1 MMIMPGIALTDW
13 SQLALKILLTGILF
27 IILAV
32 ICILLI
38 TRIQRWLTVEN
49 KREHVVKLT
58 NQGNFTSVFNLSVV
72 SVEQI
77 FSFNLLLNDIPL
89 IAVPQVEIS
98 QPLSADVNTAPSEQP
113 AQKNKAEK
121 KAEIKADKKTSAAG
135 GVLKG
140 GQAVAAKAGMLASFI
155 GTLASLLPGSWGS
168 NLRAQSET
176 LREAQSNA
184 QAATQAPID
193 AQRRVESLQQQG
205 GKLSGVTPAAKT
217 GNLPNVNVQRPEARS
232 SAPASVHSQSERPM
246 LTAARKVTPGVYMV
260 QTQPVEPG
268 ADLSLVLRIEAL
280 KRSRPDG
287 TFAYT
292 LSSQQLPVETL
303 EGEQPPVIKQGVL
316 HFPHIHIWR
325 YWLAPVANLLVIAT
339 LLSTLIFVVG
349 FIWN

>member
-1 MMIMPGIALTDW
+1 MDW

-49 KREHVVKLT
+49 KREHIVKLS

-77 FSFNLLLNDIPL
+77 FSFKFLLNDIPL
-89 IAVPQVEIS
+89 IAVPQTEIS
-98 QPLSADVNTAPSEQP
+98 QSLSDDVNTTPSEQP
-113 AQKNKAEK
+113 VQKNTTEK

-135 GVLKG
+135 GLVKG
-140 GQAVAAKAGMLASFI
+140 GQAVAAKAGMLASFMS
-155 GTLASLLPGSWGS
+155 TLASLLPGNLGS
-168 NLRAQSET
+168 NLRTQSET
-176 LREAQSNA
+176 LRGAQSSAQTVA
-184 QAATQAPID
+184 QAPVN
-193 AQRRVESLQQQG
+193 AQRRAESLQQQG
-205 GKLSGVTPAAKT
+205 GKLSGAKPAATKT
-217 GNLPNVNVQRPEARS
+217 GNPPNVNVQQPEAHS
-232 SAPASVHSQSERPM
+232 SAPTFVHSQSERQM

-268 ADLSLVLRIEAL
+268 ADLSLMLRIEAL

-303 EGEQPPVIKQGVL
+303 EGELPPVIKQGVL
-316 HFPHIHIWR
+316 YFSHIHIWR
-325 YWLAPVANLLVIAT
+325 YWLAPVVNLLVIAT
-339 LLSTLIFVVG
+339 LLSTLIFIVR